1 LLSGTFFIASFP
13 KVLSGLPLTLSISA
27 FSVLLGIILGLALA
41 FFKIGR
47 IPVLGAF
54 TRVFVS
60 FGRSVPLIVILY
72 LLHYSLP
79 LMLGGGKG
87 VGIHLPAQV
96 AAVIAFSIFSGTY
109 LSEAFRSAY
118 YAVGRQQTEA
128 GLAVGMTEFQVLRRI
143 VIPQAIRSCIPNLTS
158 VIIDTVKGT
167 AIVYNISL
175 FEIMGQA
182 TLAAS
187 RTYRFIE
194 AYLITLIIYLI
205 VCFIIYMVLKGV
217 ERTLYNTY

>member
-1 LLSGTFFIASFP
+1 LLSGTFFITSFP
-13 KVLSGLPLTLSISA
+13 KVLSGLPLTLFISA
-27 FSVLLGIILGLALA
+27 LSIFFGIILGLVLA
-41 FFKIGR
+41 FFR
-47 IPVLGAF
+47 IRRLPVFGAL
-54 TRVFVS
+54 TRIFVS

-72 LLHYSLP
+72 LLYYSLP
-79 LMLGGGKG
+79 LMLSSEGA
-87 VGIHLPAQV
+87 VVHVPAQA

-128 GLAVGMTEFQVLRRI
+128 GLAVGMTPFQVLRRI
-143 VIPQAIRSCIPNLTS
+143 VVPQAVRSCIPNLTG
-158 VIIDTVKGT
+158 VIIDTIKGT

-187 RTYRFIE
+187 RSYRFIE

-205 VCFIIYMVLKGV
+205 ICFIIYLVLKWV
-217 ERTLYNTY
+217 ERTLYNIY